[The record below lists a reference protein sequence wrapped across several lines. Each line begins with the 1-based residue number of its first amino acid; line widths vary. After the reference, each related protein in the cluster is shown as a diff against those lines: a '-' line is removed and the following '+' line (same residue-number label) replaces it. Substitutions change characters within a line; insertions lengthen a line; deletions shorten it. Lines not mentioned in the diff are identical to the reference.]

1 MWLNSTMNQQMIFHL
16 KHEFEI
22 EFHAKLKRLYIF
34 KVKMPKNSKTLKL
47 IPKYN
52 FTISFHRKYTSLVA
66 SSRLGRTQV
75 SGPFVTVHRP
85 PVASP
90 TQLQYWLGSLQTW
103 QYNKV

>member
-1 MWLNSTMNQQMIFHL
+1 MNQQMIFHL

-52 FTISFHRKYTSLVA
+52 FTISNEQMPEIDFTLREKLEIILERPNFSQLRVA
-66 SSRLGRTQV
+66 EDAASD
-75 SGPFVTVHRP
+75 SG
-85 PVASP
+85 
-90 TQLQYWLGSLQTW
+90 
-103 QYNKV
+103 